1 MNHKLPVTFS
11 LLMMCIGS
19 AHADDALSVMRDS
32 DRRMKAADERVDY
45 RMELL
50 EGERLTF
57 TRQLSR
63 LDKRMSDRTGTLV
76 RFTAPAAVKNVAL
89 LIEDSGKA
97 INDIWSYTP
106 STKSLRRLA
115 GSQKQNWFMGTDF
128 TYEDFEDYKLDS
140 YQFTSLASSE
150 PCLSW
155 PACRRI
161 EAKAKSEEADVSG
174 YSRKVYYL
182 EEASR
187 YPVQVDY
194 FDRQGVL
201 VKQLKTEGLQFVDG
215 FSRPTVQTM
224 HNLAANKSTRLI
236 VEKVSINLG
245 VADAEFTQRALRT
258 EH

>member
-1 MNHKLPVTFS
+1 MNSKLLTALP
-11 LLMMCIGS
+11 LLMLCTWP
-19 AHADDALSVMRDS
+19 AFADDALAVMQDS
-32 DRRMKAADERVDY
+32 DRRMKAQDEKVDY
-45 RMELL
+45 RMELFD
-50 EGERLTF
+50 GERLTF

-63 LDKRMSDRTGTLV
+63 LDKRIANRMGTLV

-97 INDIWSYTP
+97 ANDIWSYTP

-128 TYEDFEDYKLDS
+128 TYEDFEDYKLLN
-140 YQFTSLASSE
+140 YTFTSLAASQ

-155 PACRRI
+155 PACRQI
-161 EAKAKSEEADVSG
+161 EAKARSEEADISG

-182 EEASR
+182 EEKSR

-201 VKQLKTEGLQFVDG
+201 VKQLKTEGLQVVGG
-215 FSRPTVQTM
+215 FSRPTAQTM
-224 HNLAANKSTRLI
+224 HNLAANKSTRMI
-236 VEKVSINLG
+236 VEKVNINPG
-245 VADAEFTQRALRT
+245 ISDAEFTQRALRT

>member
-1 MNHKLPVTFS
+1 MNRKLVAALP
-11 LLMMCIGS
+11 LLMLCS
-19 AHADDALSVMRDS
+19 WPALADDALAVMQDS
-32 DRRMKAADERVDY
+32 DRRMKALDEKIDY
-45 RMELL
+45 RMELF
-50 EGERLTF
+50 EGDRLAF

-63 LDKRMSDRTGTLV
+63 LDKRMNDRMGTLV

-89 LIEDSGKA
+89 LIEDSGNA
-97 INDIWSYTP
+97 ANDIWSYTP

-128 TYEDFEDYKLDS
+128 TYEDFEDYKLAN
-140 YQFTSLASSE
+140 YQFSSLGVPE

-161 EAKAKSEEADVSG
+161 EARANSEEADISG
-174 YSRKVYYL
+174 YSRKIYYL
-182 EEASR
+182 EEGSR

-201 VKQLKTEGLQFVDG
+201 VKQLKTEGLQRVDG
-215 FSRPTVQTM
+215 FSRPTAQTM
-224 HNLAANKSTRLI
+224 HNLAANKSTRMI
-236 VEKVSINLG
+236 VEKVSINPG
-245 VADAEFTQRALRT
+245 ITDAEFTQRALRT